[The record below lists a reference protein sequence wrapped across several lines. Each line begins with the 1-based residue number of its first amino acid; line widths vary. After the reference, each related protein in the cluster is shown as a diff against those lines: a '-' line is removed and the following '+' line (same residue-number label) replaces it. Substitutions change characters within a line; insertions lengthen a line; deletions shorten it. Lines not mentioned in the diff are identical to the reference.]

1 MKDVI
6 HSMRPVI
13 KRQIRANAEA
23 VKRYLSMNMN
33 FCMSTSPGVKTD
45 PTVPFHSEVLMP
57 IDTHKLDYQFHVG
70 YKQIVQ
76 QIGEFQRSGSG
87 MVIDHL
93 WHLELGTYFF

>member
-1 MKDVI
+1 
-6 HSMRPVI
+6 
-13 KRQIRANAEA
+13 
-23 VKRYLSMNMN
+23 
-33 FCMSTSPGVKTD
+33 
-45 PTVPFHSEVLMP
+45 MP